1 MDPLDYLHLQLRL
14 EGKQVVDQVYL
25 RQVEVVPDEDVPL
38 MLIARFV
45 DGAQVTYYDEA
56 TSAGL
61 RNEWIPHTA
70 DIEFP
75 KIDPLLDALKR
86 QNIYFEVGHYKT
98 YVFPSMPADQP
109 DVGCL
114 SQDDPRVK
122 AFGFNDFAEYVYA
135 VERDGRIVSACV
147 SARENE
153 QCGEAWVY
161 TDPGYRNQG
170 LAQRAVKA
178 WGRSL
183 LARGKVPFYSHKIEN
198 RASANLARKLGL
210 QPVFEEIAITQ
221 K

>member
-14 EGKQVVDQVYL
+14 EGKEVVDQIYL

-61 RNEWIPHTA
+61 RNEWVAHTA
-70 DIEFP
+70 DLEFP
-75 KIDPLLDALKR
+75 KIDPLLAALKR
-86 QNIYFEVGHYKT
+86 HNIHFEVGYYKT
-98 YVFPSMPADQP
+98 YVFPSVPADQL
-109 DVGCL
+109 DVDCL
-114 SQDDPRVK
+114 SRNDPRVK
-122 AFGFNDFAEYVYA
+122 AFGFDDFAEYVYA
-135 VERDGRIVSACV
+135 VKQDDRIVSACV

-161 TDPGYRNQG
+161 TDPEYRNQA
-170 LAQRAVKA
+170 LAQRVVKA
-178 WGRSL
+178 WGRIL
-183 LARGKVPFYSHKIEN
+183 LAQGKVPFYSHQIEN